1 MLAMGSMGGFPL
13 RPAEAAPHAPSL
25 SVGIVGGGLAGLACA
40 DALKAKGIQASV
52 YDAAIRAGGQSWSL
66 RGHFPGQVAERGGE
80 LVDNLHKTLLGNA
93 NRFGLA
99 LEDVNKQPG
108 EIFCHFS
115 GVRYPEAAIVAEF
128 RDFVSVMRV
137 DLNRLS
143 AKVTADSH
151 TSDDMSLDWTNL
163 QAYLEGQNGTGIQA
177 GPLATAAIAEAFE
190 AEYGLAASEQSCLN
204 VLLFIHADRR
214 STFTPFRVFSDERYH
229 RSVAM
234 TASSMA

>member
-1 MLAMGSMGGFPL
+1 MALSPAFRSFARLMSAALLAHQRRCSISDAMDALHNVSSHTPPHPISRRQFLIGSGAAGTMLAMGSMGGFPL
-13 RPAEAAPHAPSL
+13 RPAEAAPHAASL

-40 DALKAKGIQASV
+40 DALKVKGTQASV
-52 YDAAIRAGGQSWSL
+52 YDAATRAGGRCWSL
-66 RGHFPGQVAERGGE
+66 REHFPGQVVERGGE
-80 LVDNLHKTLLGNA
+80 LADNLHKTLLGYA

-108 EIFCHFS
+108 EIFYHFS

-151 TSDDMSLDWTNL
+151 TSDDMNLDRTNL
-163 QAYLEGQNGTGIQA
+163 QAYL
-177 GPLATAAIAEAFE
+177 
-190 AEYGLAASEQSCLN
+190 
-204 VLLFIHADRR
+204 
-214 STFTPFRVFSDERYH
+214 
-229 RSVAM
+229 
-234 TASSMA
+234 